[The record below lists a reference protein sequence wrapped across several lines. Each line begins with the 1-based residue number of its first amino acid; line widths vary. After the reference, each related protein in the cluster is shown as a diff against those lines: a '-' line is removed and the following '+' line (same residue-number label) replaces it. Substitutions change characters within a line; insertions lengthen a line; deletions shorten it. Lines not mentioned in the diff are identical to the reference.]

1 MSTPSQVRCVT
12 CEDAEI
18 NQYERRVSA
27 TSDEAEQLRTE
38 IAALLGSLEQLDI
51 EDVQTSLRLAD
62 LRSLNSEL
70 IASLVEKTN
79 EIRLLEREIQSL
91 QNSCLIS
98 PADRDEDPAT
108 RRGPSVPPLAPIT
121 PRLHNERHHKSVFK
135 S

>member
-1 MSTPSQVRCVT
+1 MSTPSQVRYIT

-38 IAALLGSLEQLDI
+38 IAALSGSLEQLDI

-79 EIRLLEREIQSL
+79 EIRLLERVI
-91 QNSCLIS
+91 QNSQNCRS
-98 PADRDEDPAT
+98 
-108 RRGPSVPPLAPIT
+108 
-121 PRLHNERHHKSVFK
+121 
-135 S
+135 